1 MLCFSATRQAPIMWN
16 IHVNALAVFG
26 GSPDCSHLFS
36 ATRQAPVYDIYM
48 SMRYNF
54 FSAAR
59 QFALTCFRRL
69 AIQAPVY
76 MTYTCPCVN
85 CFSAA
90 RQLASVVGDSPGSH
104 HVKYAR
110 PCVNCFSAAR
120 QLASVV
126 GDSPGSHHVKHT
138 RPCVSCFFRRLAS
151 LRSSVFGGSP
161 VCAHLAMT
169 LGGSPCPCPVTASP
183 HIVELLWRLASLR

>member
-48 SMRYNF
+48 SMRYNS

-76 MTYTCPCVN
+76 MTYTC
-85 CFSAA
+85 
-90 RQLASVVGDSPGSH
+90 
-104 HVKYAR
+104 